1 MARGTDAPPLH
12 LGVSE
17 ASPDNC
23 IQRLLNELSGFRCT
37 TWSKTKFGD
46 NELRAGPMRYTARVL
61 SRTLQRM
68 SVHDHPGVGRTGR

>member
-17 ASPDNC
+17 ASPDDC

-46 NELRAGPMRYTARVL
+46 NEASGSYAVHRACPVSYTAENV
-61 SRTLQRM
+61 SA
-68 SVHDHPGVGRTGR
+68 